1 MLREGKGPPL
11 FLLHGILGSEGIWQG
26 VMPRLA
32 ARHEVIADTSPGH
45 RGGAMPAQRPVSF
58 EHIVDDAE
66 RLLDRFGIDRAH
78 LAGNSIGG
86 WAALELAR
94 RGRAKTVCAFSPAG
108 AWEQDWPERKRLFKA
123 LAGLQR
129 DTRRSRPILP
139 TLARSGRFRAW
150 ALRHSAAR
158 GERVSRAEFLRLA
171 DDTIACEAGEDLLT
185 SEAQLAALDPP
196 PCPITIAWSSED
208 RMFPLFPFGARAR
221 ELLPEAHF
229 VVLEGVGHVPMLDD
243 PDLVARTILAR
254 TAGAG

>member
-1 MLREGKGPPL
+1 
-11 FLLHGILGSEGIWQG
+11 
-26 VMPRLA
+26 
-32 ARHEVIADTSPGH
+32 
-45 RGGAMPAQRPVSF
+45 
-58 EHIVDDAE
+58 
-66 RLLDRFGIDRAH
+66 
-78 LAGNSIGG
+78 
-86 WAALELAR
+86 
-94 RGRAKTVCAFSPAG
+94 
-108 AWEQDWPERKRLFKA
+108 